1 MSRIALLGSEPL
13 RSTMA
18 GIGIRYWELA
28 HRLDRE
34 GIDVVLIT
42 AGKADEVPPTHL
54 TLRSFV
60 RGEMAALLADCD
72 GAITQGQ
79 LANDILLECPNL
91 PVAIDLY
98 DPWLVENLH
107 YASTLGYGPFEN
119 DHATWLL
126 QMGRGDFFLCSS
138 EEQRLFYLGF
148 LTALGRVHP
157 DRIPRDADL
166 IQLIQPVPFGLP
178 EELPPAQLLLEHS
191 DRFRILFGGL
201 YDWYDPWTLLKAL
214 ERLSFDHWSLLL
226 IRNPNPGS
234 TPQRLMAE
242 VEAYGRRQGWWEE
255 KVELLDW
262 MPADRRWDLLR
273 EVDVLCAPHRLS
285 FETRLSLR
293 TRYLDALAVGCPVVV
308 TEGGAISRMVR
319 SKEAGWVIPEGDS
332 VALAAALE
340 DIHRGARRVFSKV
353 EKGKALARDFA
364 WSKVLQPLLT
374 FCRNPQKDRS
384 REKFSTELV
393 SVRAPSD
400 DLGGKIKRR
409 LRGLARL
416 AKRGDS

>member
-13 RSTMA
+13 RPTMA

-28 HRLDRE
+28 HRLAHE
-34 GIDVVLIT
+34 GVDVVLFT
-42 AGKADEVPPTHL
+42 AGEIEKVPPTSL

-60 RGEMAALLADCD
+60 RGEMASLLADCD

-79 LANDILLECPNL
+79 LANDVLLECPDL

-107 YASTLGYGPFEN
+107 YASSLGYGPFEN

-126 QMGRGDFFLCSS
+126 QMGKGDFFLCSS

-157 DRIPRDADL
+157 DRLPQDGDL
-166 IQLIQPVPFGLP
+166 RQLIQPVPFGLP
-178 EELPPAQLLLEHS
+178 EELPPAKPLLEPS
-191 DRFRILFGGL
+191 NRFRILFGGL
-201 YDWYDPWTLLKAL
+201 YDWYDPWTLLRAL
-214 ERLSFDHWSLLL
+214 ERLSFPQWSLLL

-242 VEAYGRRQGWWEE
+242 VEAYGRQQGWWEE

-273 EVDVLCAPHRLS
+273 EVDVLCAPHRLT

-308 TEGGAISRMVR
+308 TEGGAISRMVK
-319 SKEAGWVIPEGDS
+319 SNEAGWVIPEGDV
-332 VALAAALE
+332 VALTAALE
-340 DIHRGARRVFSKV
+340 DIHRGARRVFAKV
-353 EKGKALARDFA
+353 EKGKVLARGFA
-364 WSKVLQPLLT
+364 WPKVLEPLLA
-374 FCRNPQKDRS
+374 FCRDPQKDRS
-384 REKFSTELV
+384 RERFSTELA
-393 SVRAPSD
+393 SVKAPAE
-400 DLGGKIKRR
+400 DLSGKLKRR

-416 AKRGDS
+416 ARGGGS